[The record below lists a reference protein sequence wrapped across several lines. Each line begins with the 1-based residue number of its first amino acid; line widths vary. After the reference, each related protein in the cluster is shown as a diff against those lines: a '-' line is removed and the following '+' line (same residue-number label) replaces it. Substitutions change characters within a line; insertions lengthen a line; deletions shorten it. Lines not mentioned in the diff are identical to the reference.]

1 MAAQPCSLQQRMY
14 TEEDYDPV
22 VLTPREMSFY
32 DWLLATEPM
41 PEGPWT
47 SEELPS
53 YFAATAWSAAAS
65 P

>member
-1 MAAQPCSLQQRMY
+1 MY

-47 SEELPS
+47 SEELPC